1 MPAGTSLG
9 SGIALQSGNR
19 NDYWMRKLAD
29 DWAARRAAT
38 AKAEQ
43 EKKKQAADNQKW
55 FLGMLTVPEG
65 MAPMMMKRAWKEI
78 ESAYTQAEGGFE
90 SGDLSTL
97 HKIITTTKKN
107 VSNIKT
113 ANDQAVAWFN
123 DPNSIYPPE
132 QKTTF
137 WSDDGEIDDMKPFNN
152 YLAKFPLFGDDY
164 SVSVSS
170 PVTKKFEIPLL
181 KVDDYE
187 YLNVDK
193 SGKLVKP
200 ESRLGGTLTNVY
212 KKRYYVSDKQKQ
224 EVYNNLMNDLDWVQ
238 SRLSIIIA
246 SKPKDEIAKLDLNR
260 AANETPQEF
269 LARNSDVGKQLD
281 AMTREFIDRNSEKDR
296 YDDVTGSIPQA
307 KEKKDKD
314 DNVVVIKHDTNKTMA
329 NKNIRIVRPFTPE
342 EQAAANLYGQIG
354 GLGQEDVPTKTEEL
368 PFTYDAEID
377 VSNSGPTT
385 ITITPEMIQLNPEL
399 DGMQSI
405 TFNPG
410 TMYKNT
416 DDGKWYVRGIVNN
429 YYMDNDPL
437 LLPNERQMKITTL
450 DPLVPLEN
458 IYPKIRSKYKYI
470 DNYTGGD
477 GGTVPSQPGSNKGN
491 APSGGTA
498 R

>member
-19 NDYWMRKLAD
+19 SDYWMRKLAD

-78 ESAYTQAEGGFE
+78 ENAYTQAEGGFE

-137 WSDDGEIDDMKPFNN
+137 WSDDAEIEDMRPFNN

-164 SVSVSS
+164 SVAVSS
-170 PVTKKFEIPLL
+170 PVTKKFEIPTL

-187 YLNVDK
+187 LLNVDK

-200 ESRLGGTLTNVY
+200 EYRLGGTLTNVY
-212 KKRYYVSDKQKQ
+212 KKRYFVSDKQKQ

-246 SKPKDEIAKLDLNR
+246 SKPKDEIAKYDLDR
-260 AANETPQEF
+260 AVNETPQQF
-269 LARNSDVGKQLD
+269 LARNPDIAKQLD

-296 YDDVTGSIPQA
+296 YDDITGTIP
-307 KEKKDKD
+307 KPSKGKTDKKSK
-314 DNVVVIKHDTNKTMA
+314 VVLVKHDTEQVVPNKIIGADWFTAEEKAKMGIPEWGEVG
-329 NKNIRIVRPFTPE
+329 KPIPF
-342 EQAAANLYGQIG
+342 
-354 GLGQEDVPTKTEEL
+354 K
-368 PFTYDAEID
+368 YDAEIN
-377 VSNSGPTT
+377 VSKTSPTYIAVT
-385 ITITPEMIQLNPEL
+385 EEMKKLNPEL
-399 DGMQSI
+399 DGFSAISI
-405 TFNPG
+405 APG
-410 TMYKNT
+410 VMYRSIYN
-416 DDGKWYVRGIVNN
+416 DKWYVTGKVDN
-429 YYMDNDPL
+429 YYTDSGEL
-437 LLPNERQMKITTL
+437 LLPNERNIKTSTLQVFIPYENMKSSI
-450 DPLVPLEN
+450 N
-458 IYPKIRSKYKYI
+458 GY
-470 DNYTGGD
+470 YTDIEEYMYGGE
-477 GGTVPSQPGSNKGN
+477 GSVPSQPGSKKGN
-491 APSGGTA
+491 APKGGSV